1 MSNLKSL
8 GLNLTQEVVVNSVF
22 LQEIEVP
29 TPTRRN
35 CGIGNEQRVVK
46 ILGKNIVS
54 WLLTEKER
62 M

>member
-35 CGIGNEQRVVK
+35 CGIGKEQRVVK
-46 ILGKNIVS
+46 IFGEEYSVLAPH
-54 WLLTEKER
+54 
-62 M
+62 